1 MRNHFLKVG
10 RGKLGNASIVG
21 STGTNTGGGYAISF
35 ASDAISGA
43 VAGDVAIVFCYK
55 SADITMPV
63 VSGWTRLYY
72 AETGTSF
79 GIYTKTLTDSDVS
92 FTVAF
97 GASNS
102 GAAIMVLCRGVDGSA
117 ITGNHIFTSSV
128 LPNPPSAS
136 GFEINDICL
145 VFGSYKYS
153 GVVYYLT
160 PPTGYTLASGH
171 INNTYASVAVSSGF
185 KKITSSGA
193 EDPPTFTDGGSVESS
208 RAVTLRLP
216 SL

>member
-10 RGKLGNASIVG
+10 RVKLGNASIVD
-21 STGTNTGGGYAISF
+21 SVSMLPSLNTIVF

-55 SADITMPV
+55 AADITIPI

-117 ITGNHIFTSSV
+117 ITGNHTLEASV
-128 LPNPPSAS
+128 LPNPPLVS
-136 GFEINDICL
+136 GFAVNDMCL
-145 VFGSYKYS
+145 AFGAYKHS
-153 GVVYYLT
+153 SVVDLMYQT
-160 PPTGYTLASGH
+160 SGYTLRMTR
-171 INNTYASVAVSSGF
+171 INTTTTKVSVVAES
-185 KKITSSGA
+185 KKITTSGDD
-193 EDPPTFTDGGSVESS
+193 DPPTFTGGSAAESS